1 MLSVPVPA
9 AARSTACQS
18 SRIAS
23 GTPVVVSGSNMVPRF
38 ASPHPFTVPL
48 WELNSP
54 NSRAASG
61 WAATSC
67 IG

>member
-1 MLSVPVPA
+1 MNAGARQA
-9 AARSTACQS
+9 AAC
-18 SRIAS
+18 
-23 GTPVVVSGSNMVPRF
+23 VP
-38 ASPHPFTVPL
+38 PGPFTVAL